1 MKVAAVVSTK
11 GGPGKT
17 TVGANLGAFC
27 ADAGVR
33 TLLID
38 LDNQPSLS
46 SFYNLSHEAPG
57 GTYQLITSNETRP
70 DQIISQTY
78 IPNLSLIKSNDPFN
92 LLSNLLLHA
101 ADGRLRLKNLMPA
114 FAQDFDLI
122 LIDTQGARSIVL
134 EMALLGSQMAVSPI
148 TPDMLT
154 AREFQRGM
162 LQLYR
167 DLEPLAALGA
177 VTPMEVDSS
186 TWKNNSYHSAVLRS
200 PENHRWVTAMDI
212 AIGQAKCLDDPVMR
226 AVLVAIADW
235 KLDKRRFGQ
244 VCELPGWSRLSLE
257 ARALVEASHSYYQ
270 FGTFPSED
278 LVSLTPPS
286 LVSGIQKKEPSDE

>member
-70 DQIISQTY
+70 DQIISQTC

-134 EMALLGSQMAVSPI
+134 EMALLGSQVAISPI

-154 AREFQRGM
+154 AREFQRGI

-167 DLEPLAALGA
+167 DLEPLPAHL
-177 VTPMEVDSS
+177 
-186 TWKNNSYHSAVLRS
+186 
-200 PENHRWVTAMDI
+200 
-212 AIGQAKCLDDPVMR
+212 
-226 AVLVAIADW
+226 
-235 KLDKRRFGQ
+235 
-244 VCELPGWSRLSLE
+244 
-257 ARALVEASHSYYQ
+257 
-270 FGTFPSED
+270 
-278 LVSLTPPS
+278 
-286 LVSGIQKKEPSDE
+286 

>member
-27 ADAGVR
+27 ADAGIR

-38 LDNQPSLS
+38 LESLS

-70 DQIISQTY
+70 DQIISQTC

-134 EMALLGSQMAVSPI
+134 EMALLGSQVAISPI

-154 AREFQRGM
+154 GGVGESGSM
-162 LQLYR
+162 NLL
-167 DLEPLAALGA
+167 DLAP
-177 VTPMEVDSS
+177 P
-186 TWKNNSYHSAVLRS
+186 HS
-200 PENHRWVTAMDI
+200 
-212 AIGQAKCLDDPVMR
+212 
-226 AVLVAIADW
+226 
-235 KLDKRRFGQ
+235 
-244 VCELPGWSRLSLE
+244 
-257 ARALVEASHSYYQ
+257 VEAEQGVMGGLMLDNSAWDLISDMLSAEDFFRRDHRLIYQ
-270 FGTFPSED
+270 AIEK
-278 LVSLTPPS
+278 LVVRSS
-286 LVSGIQKKEPSDE
+286 F